1 MSSKDEKPRKK
12 ECKKMSVPDE
22 CNEHDAECMINKR
35 GKCQKKPIHV
45 KDEQSNT
52 PSLVKSIKSKKMS
65 PVKKEGLTDKK
76 TRKKSKSH
84 VPTESAV
91 MVVVEKDSQE
101 HDDKPSPSWYKIREI
116 KPRDFVHC
124 VKGIYSVLDKTHKSK
139 TNEDPF
145 IKAVLIGHHDM
156 SIEDWEQTEISRLSQ
171 KALEMKMGDFHEEL
185 MGKIPGYE
193 TYKVGHVT
201 GCDVGSIDGKE
212 IYEVKNKDN
221 TTKGSDGKHIVQQLT
236 KLLEKGIHPIYVQ
249 INCPNGK
256 VQRFN
261 APDGVSVWNG
271 KKTYHHMTGREE
283 FFDDLQDTVQYVF
296 LHYKTIHELKSAL
309 GIL

>member
-1 MSSKDEKPRKK
+1 MSSKDEKPSKK

-22 CNEHDAECMINKR
+22 CKEHDTECMINKS

-52 PSLVKSIKSKKMS
+52 PTLVKSIKSKKMS
-65 PVKKEGLTDKK
+65 AEKKEKLTDKK
-76 TRKKSKSH
+76 TRKNSTSNSKSRSNE
-84 VPTESAV
+84 PTESV
-91 MVVVEKDSQE
+91 VVVEKESQE
-101 HDDKPSPSWYKIREI
+101 HPDKPSWYKIREI
-116 KPRDFVHC
+116 NPRDFVHC

-156 SIEDWEQTEISRLSQ
+156 SIEYWEQSELSRLSQ

-193 TYKVGHVT
+193 TYKVGHFT

-221 TTKGSDGKHIVQQLT
+221 TTKGSDGKHIIQQLT

-256 VQRFN
+256 VNRFN
-261 APDGVSVWNG
+261 APDGVDVWNG

-283 FFDDLQDTVQYVF
+283 FFDDLQHTVKYVF
-296 LHYKTIHELKSAL
+296 
-309 GIL
+309 

>member
-1 MSSKDEKPRKK
+1 MSGKDEKPSKK

-22 CNEHDAECMINKR
+22 CKEHDTECMINKS

-45 KDEQSNT
+45 KDEHSDT
-52 PSLVKSIKSKKMS
+52 PTIVKSIKSKKMS
-65 PVKKEGLTDKK
+65 AVKKERPPTDKK
-76 TRKKSKSH
+76 TRKKSKPN
-84 VPTESAV
+84 VPIEPT
-91 MVVVEKDSQE
+91 VVVEKESQE
-101 HDDKPSPSWYKIREI
+101 HPDKPSWYKIREI
-116 KPRDFVHC
+116 NPKDFVHC

-145 IKAVLIGHHDM
+145 IKAVIIGHNDM
-156 SIEDWEQTEISRLSQ
+156 SNEEWEQSEISRLSQ
-171 KALEMKMGDFHEEL
+171 KVLEMKMGDFHEEL
-185 MGKIPGYE
+185 MGKIP
-193 TYKVGHVT
+193 
-201 GCDVGSIDGKE
+201 GKE

-221 TTKGSDGKHIVQQLT
+221 TTKGSDGKHIIQQLT

-261 APDGVSVWNG
+261 APDGVDVWNG
-271 KKTYHHMTGREE
+271 RKTYHHMTGREE
-283 FFDDLQDTVQYVF
+283 FFDDLQDTVKHVF
-296 LHYKTIHELKSAL
+296 LHYKTIQELKSAL

>member
-1 MSSKDEKPRKK
+1 MSGKDEKPSKK

-22 CNEHDAECMINKR
+22 CKEHDTECMINKS

-45 KDEQSNT
+45 KDEHSDT
-52 PSLVKSIKSKKMS
+52 PTIVKSIKSKKMS
-65 PVKKEGLTDKK
+65 AVKKERPPTDKK
-76 TRKKSKSH
+76 TRKKSTPN
-84 VPTESAV
+84 VPIEPT
-91 MVVVEKDSQE
+91 VVVEKESQE
-101 HDDKPSPSWYKIREI
+101 HPDKPSWYKIREI
-116 KPRDFVHC
+116 KPIDFVHC

-145 IKAVLIGHHDM
+145 IKAVIIGHNDM
-156 SIEDWEQTEISRLSQ
+156 SNEDWEQSEISRLSQ
-171 KALEMKMGDFHEEL
+171 KVLEMKMGDFHEEL

-221 TTKGSDGKHIVQQLT
+221 TTKGSDGKHIIQQLT

-261 APDGVSVWNG
+261 APDGVDVWNG
-271 KKTYHHMTGREE
+271 RKTYHHMTGREE
-283 FFDDLQDTVQYVF
+283 FFDDLQDTVKHVF
-296 LHYKTIHELKSAL
+296 LHYKTIQELKSAL

>member
-1 MSSKDEKPRKK
+1 MSNKDEKQRRK

-22 CNEHDAECMINKR
+22 CKEHDTECMINKS

-45 KDEQSNT
+45 TDEHSDT
-52 PSLVKSIKSKKMS
+52 PTLVNSIKSKKMS
-65 PVKKEGLTDKK
+65 PIKKERLTDKK
-76 TRKKSKSH
+76 TRKKSTLKSNSTESTEPTE
-84 VPTESAV
+84 PTESS
-91 MVVVEKDSQE
+91 VVV
-101 HDDKPSPSWYKIREI
+101 DKPSWYKIREI
-116 KPRDFVHC
+116 NPRDFVHC

-145 IKAVLIGHHDM
+145 IKAVIIGHNDM
-156 SIEDWEQTEISRLSQ
+156 SNEDWEQSELSRLSQ
-171 KALEMKMGDFHEEL
+171 KVLEMKMGNFHEEL

-193 TYKVGHVT
+193 TYKVGHST
-201 GCDVGSIDGKE
+201 GCDVGSIDGME

-221 TTKGSDGKHIVQQLT
+221 TTKGSDGKHIIHQLT

-261 APDGVSVWNG
+261 APEGVDVWNG
-271 KKTYHHMTGREE
+271 RKTYHHMTGREA
-283 FFDDLQDTVQYVF
+283 FFDDLQDTVKHVF
-296 LHYKTIHELKSAL
+296 LHYKTIQELKSAL
-309 GIL
+309 GIF